1 MKKMNDDYFE
11 IGKIVNTVG
20 VSGELKIFPTTDDPK
35 RFGLLKTVSIMM
47 NGMLIE
53 KTITN
58 VRYHRNLVMLKL
70 DGINDMTDANALR
83 GGIIVVE
90 RANALPLAENEYYLR
105 DLLGMAVFTED
116 GENLG
121 ILRNVIFTGANDVYV
136 VGDDA
141 GKDLLIP
148 AISKCILSVD
158 ITDKKMTVR
167 LLEGLR
173 P

>member
-1 MKKMNDDYFE
+1 MFEDYFE

-35 RFGLLKTVSIMM
+35 RFGLLETVSIIL
-47 NGMLIE
+47 NGTLIE
-53 KTITN
+53 KVVKN

-70 DGINDMTDANALR
+70 EGISDTTAANALR
-83 GGIIVVE
+83 GGVIVVE

-105 DLLGMAVFTED
+105 DLLGLAVFTED
-116 GENLG
+116 GEDLG
-121 ILRNVIFTGANDVYV
+121 ILRDVIFTGANDVYV
-136 VGDDA
+136 VGDGTD
-141 GKDLLIP
+141 KDLLIP
-148 AISKCILSVD
+148 AISECILSVD
-158 ITDKKMTVR
+158 IADRKMTVR

>member
-1 MKKMNDDYFE
+1 MTNNDYLE

-35 RFGLLKTVSIMM
+35 RFGLLKTVSIML
-47 NGMLIE
+47 NGVLIE
-53 KTITN
+53 KVIKN

-70 DGINDMTDANALR
+70 DGINDTASANALR
-83 GGIIVVE
+83 GGVIFVE
-90 RANALPLAENEYYLR
+90 RANALPLAENEYYLK
-105 DLLGMAVFTED
+105 DLLGVAVATQD

-121 ILRNVIFTGANDVYV
+121 ILRDVIFTGANDVYV
-136 VGDDA
+136 VGDGVA
-141 GKDLLIP
+141 KDLLIP
-148 AISKCILSVD
+148 AISDCILSVN
-158 ITDKKMTVR
+158 IEDKQMVVR

>member
-1 MKKMNDDYFE
+1 MNDYFE

-20 VSGELKIFPTTDDPK
+20 VAGELKIFPTTDDAK
-35 RFGLLKTVSIMM
+35 RFGYLETVSIILD
-47 NGMLIE
+47 GETIV
-53 KTITN
+53 KTIKN

-70 DGINDMTDANALR
+70 EGIDNLTSANALR
-83 GGIIVVE
+83 GGIIVVQ
-90 RANALPLAENEYYLR
+90 RADALPLADNEYYLK
-105 DLLGMAVFTED
+105 DLLGLSVSTED

-121 ILRNVIFTGANDVYV
+121 VLRDVIFTGANDVYV
-136 VGDDA
+136 VGDGF

-158 ITDKKMTVR
+158 IESKKMIVR